1 MSTFLVSQLFR
12 CSLHF
17 DEIDGEN
24 FRNFQKICFD
34 EVFDSRLI
42 FDEERTVS
50 PCFLLIK
57 RNFIYSIKINLIPWL
72 DRKVRTSANFY
83 SDTKKSV
90 SQKRV
95 ITLRSFISLLVRKSF
110 EIVFFF
116 SQNKFNNFRTRGSSF
131 KDSSYYMANTYRNL
145 YRAFV
150 HFYSTIIK

>member
-1 MSTFLVSQLFR
+1 M
-12 CSLHF
+12 
-17 DEIDGEN
+17 
-24 FRNFQKICFD
+24 
-34 EVFDSRLI
+34 
-42 FDEERTVS
+42 S

-116 SQNKFNNFRTRGSSF
+116 FRRI
-131 KDSSYYMANTYRNL
+131 NL
-145 YRAFV
+145 TIFEREAPV
-150 HFYSTIIK
+150 SKIRVITWQIRIEICIEHLSTFIPQ

>member
-116 SQNKFNNFRTRGSSF
+116 FRRI
-131 KDSSYYMANTYRNL
+131 NL
-145 YRAFV
+145 TIFEREAPV
-150 HFYSTIIK
+150 SKIRVITWQIRIEICIEHLSTFIPQ

>member
-17 DEIDGEN
+17 NEIDGEN

-42 FDEERTVS
+42 FDEERMS

-131 KDSSYYMANTYRNL
+131 EDSSYYMANTYRNL